1 MDRLIIS
8 LPDVMINL
16 EQGGRVLVDEQILTL
31 SSIAQPHNGVEFS
44 VDQNIVTVK
53 LPSYNMTIL
62 FDGNTAHVAG
72 QIEAMEGLCGSPSDS
87 SKTTSLAAE
96 KSSSSSLPGCEIQHT
111 DTVDN
116 SIDCSL
122 ATDHCNLLR
131 QAPFSACHNHT
142 DPEPF
147 ITACTETLCNYRLV
161 DGVDCQFMEAYA
173 QSCSLK
179 ADITLEDW
187 RSTTTCSEVPVC
199 QQLCSE
205 HEFCGEKSGRGLCL
219 CRGEPAVCRE
229 ESASVTL
236 AGCLLADKGI
246 DYSVLHLNDPN
257 CKGQM
262 DNETHMKNN
271 SMILY
276 KNAIMTR
283 NMSEEGVIMR
293 HDQIQIDFSCLSVVQ
308 ELTSGEWNYT
318 LQMSTYLDQNLLYV
332 VKPETELLLNQRIW
346 LELKTEGLDGNRV
359 SIVTDS
365 CWATSQPSPSDSLR
379 YDLINNGCPNA
390 NDKTVKMSGN
400 GQGTSNVFS
409 FNMFEFNGGNTE
421 IFLHCKLELCV
432 RMGNSCQPT
441 CNPRYRRRRRA
452 SKYVDKNP
460 ASSPYVMIN
469 LEQGGRVLVDEQILT
484 LSSIAQPHNGVEF
497 SVDQN
502 IVTVKLPSYNMT
514 ILFDGNTAH
523 VAGTERYI
531 TQDDQ
536 PSCREVLFLQPPW
549 VLLSLI

>member
-1 MDRLIIS
+1 MFLTLFRKLIIY
-8 LPDVMINL
+8 P
-16 EQGGRVLVDEQILTL
+16 
-31 SSIAQPHNGVEFS
+31 
-44 VDQNIVTVK
+44 
-53 LPSYNMTIL
+53 
-62 FDGNTAHVAG
+62 
-72 QIEAMEGLCGSPSDS
+72 
-87 SKTTSLAAE
+87 
-96 KSSSSSLPGCEIQHT
+96 SSSPL
-111 DTVDN
+111 N
-116 SIDCSL
+116 S
-122 ATDHCNLLR
+122 CNLLR

-187 RSTTTCSEVPVC
+187 SSTTTCSEVPVC

-262 DNETHMKNN
+262 DNETHM
-271 SMILY
+271 
-276 KNAIMTR
+276 NAIMTR

-390 NDKTVKMSGN
+390 NDETVKMSGN

-409 FNMFEFNGGNTE
+409 FNMFEFNGGNRE

-432 RMGNSCQPT
+432 RMGNSCQPISWI
-441 CNPRYRRRRRA
+441 R
-452 SKYVDKNP
+452 
-460 ASSPYVMIN
+460 
-469 LEQGGRVLVDEQILT
+469 GRDPLCCEE
-484 LSSIAQPHNGVEF
+484 A
-497 SVDQN
+497 
-502 IVTVKLPSYNMT
+502 
-514 ILFDGNTAH
+514 A
-523 VAGTERYI
+523 R
-531 TQDDQ
+531 
-536 PSCREVLFLQPPW
+536 
-549 VLLSLI
+549 

>member
-1 MDRLIIS
+1 
-8 LPDVMINL
+8 MINL

-187 RSTTTCSEVPVC
+187 RSTTTCC
-199 QQLCSE
+199 
-205 HEFCGEKSGRGLCL
+205 
-219 CRGEPAVCRE
+219 EPAVCRE

-432 RMGNSCQPT
+432 RMGNSCQPV
-441 CNPRYRRRRRA
+441 RR
-452 SKYVDKNP
+452 D
-460 ASSPYVMIN
+460 
-469 LEQGGRVLVDEQILT
+469 
-484 LSSIAQPHNGVEF
+484 
-497 SVDQN
+497 
-502 IVTVKLPSYNMT
+502 
-514 ILFDGNTAH
+514 
-523 VAGTERYI
+523 
-531 TQDDQ
+531 
-536 PSCREVLFLQPPW
+536 
-549 VLLSLI
+549 

>member
-1 MDRLIIS
+1 
-8 LPDVMINL
+8 MINL

-31 SSIAQPHNGVEFS
+31 SSIAHQHNGVEFS
-44 VDQNIVTVK
+44 VDQNIVTVE

-87 SKTTSLAAE
+87 TKTTSLAAE
-96 KSSSSSLPGCEIQHT
+96 KSSTPASLGTSYCEIQHT

-116 SIDCSL
+116 SIHCSL

-187 RSTTTCSEVPVC
+187 RSTTTCSGVPVC

-205 HEFCGEKSGRGLCL
+205 HEFCGEKNGRGLCL

-262 DNETHMKNN
+262 DNETHMVTFGFDSSNICGTEVVKNN

-283 NMSEEGVIMR
+283 NMSEYGVITR
-293 HDQIQIDFSCLSVVQ
+293 HVQIDFSCLYKEPEIKSFAFRIKDSSVVQ

-318 LQMSTYLDQNLLYV
+318 LQMSAYLDQNLLYV

-365 CWATSQPSPSDSLR
+365 CWATSQSSPNDILR
-379 YDLINNGCPNA
+379 YDLINSGCPNA
-390 NDKTVKMSGN
+390 NDETVRLSGN
-400 GQGTSNVFS
+400 GQGTSNMFS
-409 FNMFEFNGGNTE
+409 FNMFEFNGGNRE

-441 CNPRYRRRRRA
+441 CTPRSRRRRRA

-460 ASSPYVMIN
+460 AIISMSW
-469 LEQGGRVLVDEQILT
+469 T
-484 LSSIAQPHNGVEF
+484 
-497 SVDQN
+497 
-502 IVTVKLPSYNMT
+502 K
-514 ILFDGNTAH
+514 
-523 VAGTERYI
+523 
-531 TQDDQ
+531 
-536 PSCREVLFLQPPW
+536 
-549 VLLSLI
+549 